1 MQRSGE
7 KSNSQVSNGNI
18 NQNQQAPLFNPMV
31 PKNNGNNPTEINAAL
46 FGGLVPARE
55 DGLILKYEKNEENK
69 RSFPSYINTIRN
81 TN

>member
-1 MQRSGE
+1 
-7 KSNSQVSNGNI
+7 
-18 NQNQQAPLFNPMV
+18 MV